1 MAKRKPSSEW
11 MRMPEGHRQARLG
24 CVTLSA
30 WPSGYWRTRG
40 QWPDAKRSTQAGI
53 VSAQFAAEDAARAM
67 VADMAAALGGSVTW
81 PTEGGE

>member
-1 MAKRKPSSEW
+1 MREPLPGW
-11 MRMPEGHRQARLG
+11 MRMPDGHGKVCIG

-40 QWPDAKRSTQAGI
+40 QWPDAKRSPTPDLR
-53 VSAQFAAEDAARAM
+53 SAQLAAEDAARAI
-67 VADMAAALGGSVTW
+67 VSDMAAALGGSVTW